1 MNAARGKQY
10 VTTAQRKALESI
22 GIAHVRGSSRQEAQ
36 ELIEEDI
43 RVGKLPPDILTR
55 PTEKQIEF
63 RRGLGAQVPDDLT
76 KEQASELIDSLTQ
89 IRPLSQGRADF
100 IEHLGGVAVP
110 TLTYENAGEFTECL
124 LDHESKCSR
133 CGATDNRRDRRCS
146 CGAFLAK
153 SRPIYPPPQFLSPRA
168 THDAS
173 QQPLALVQGILKW
186 FGLS

>member
-10 VTTAQRKALESI
+10 VTIAQRKALESI
-22 GIAHVRGSSRQEAQ
+22 GVTHVRGRSRQQAQ
-36 ELIEEDI
+36 ELIEENI
-43 RVGKLPPDILTR
+43 RIGRLPPDILTR

-63 RRGLGAQVPDDLT
+63 LRGLGAQVPDNLT

-89 IRPLSQGRADF
+89 VRPLSQGQADF

-110 TLTYENAGEFTECL
+110 TLTYENAGAFIEYL

-153 SRPIYPPPQFLSPRA
+153 SAPIYPPPQFLSPRA
-168 THDAS
+168 IRDGS
-173 QQPLALVQGILKW
+173 LQPLALVQAILKW
-186 FGLS
+186 FSSS